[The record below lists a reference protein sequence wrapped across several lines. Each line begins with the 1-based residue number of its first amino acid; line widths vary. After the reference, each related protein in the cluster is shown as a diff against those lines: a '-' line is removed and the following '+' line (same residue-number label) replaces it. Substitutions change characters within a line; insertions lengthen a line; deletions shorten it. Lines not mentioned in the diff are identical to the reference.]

1 MEIVILII
9 LALALIGF
17 RVYKLGDYFSP
28 WFISVGIWFVII
40 LAIQFTG
47 DLLYP
52 LKDQFLISVS
62 LWIPIICFS
71 SMVTYYL
78 LPSVKD
84 ENMAVA
90 SEMPLGMR
98 FFTVIYVISMIITPL
113 YLYQILKIVLM
124 FDPADMLYN
133 LRILS
138 IYNDQNY
145 GILNY
150 SYILNQVLLVIAL
163 WKYPKVPMWQLITIY
178 IAILLSC
185 FAIMEKGGLFFAFIA
200 TIFVLFEKGRIKLR
214 TIIIWAAVIIVLFF
228 LITIARQFQSDDTT
242 SDSLSILEF
251 IGMYILSPA
260 VAYGTVDVD
269 VSQQFGSHTFE
280 TIYLFL
286 KRFGFH
292 VVVNVKL
299 QEFVYVPIST
309 NVYTIFQPFY
319 QDFGQA
325 GVSFFA
331 FVYGLLSGW
340 AYRQFRNGTALGKCL
355 YTYIAHVLILQFYQE
370 NIMLSLV
377 IFIQFIFFVVILT
390 QQKIRISFIRRQQP
404 IKTT

>member
-28 WFISVGIWFVII
+28 WFISIGIWFVII
-40 LAIQFTG
+40 LALQFTG

-52 LKDQFLISVS
+52 LNNQFLVSVS

-84 ENMAVA
+84 EKMAVA

-98 FFTVIYVISMIITPL
+98 FFTIIYVISMIITPL

-124 FDPADMLYN
+124 FDTTDILYN
-133 LRILS
+133 IRILS
-138 IYNDQNY
+138 VYGDQNF

-185 FAIMEKGGLFFAFIA
+185 FAIMEKGGVFFAFFA
-200 TIFVLFEKGRIKLR
+200 TVFVLFEKGRIKMR
-214 TIIIWAAVIIVLFF
+214 TIIIGAIVIVFLFF
-228 LITIARQFQSDDTT
+228 LITLAREIQSDDTV
-242 SDSLSILEF
+242 DSLSILEF

-269 VSQQFGSHTFE
+269 VSQQFGSHTLE

-292 VVVNVKL
+292 VVVNTKL

-319 QDFGQA
+319 QDYGQA

-355 YTYIAHVLILQFYQE
+355 YTYIAQVLVLQFYQE

-377 IFIQFIFFVVILT
+377 AFIQFIFFVVILT

>member
-40 LAIQFTG
+40 LAMQFQG

-52 LKDQFLISVS
+52 LSNQFLLSVS

-71 SMVTYYL
+71 SMLTYYL

-84 ENMAVA
+84 VNLAVA
-90 SEMPLGMR
+90 SEMPLSMR
-98 FFTVIYVISMIITPL
+98 FFTIIYILSMIMTPM
-113 YLYQILKIVLM
+113 YLYQMLKIVMM
-124 FDPADMLYN
+124 FDAADMLYN
-133 LRILS
+133 IRILS
-138 IYNDQNY
+138 VYGDQDF

-163 WKYPKVPMWQLITIY
+163 WKYPKVPKWQIVTIY

-185 FAIMEKGGLFFAFIA
+185 FAIMEKGGVFFAFFA
-200 TIFVLFEKGRIKLR
+200 TIFVLFEKGHIKMR
-214 TIIIWAAVIIVLFF
+214 TILIWAIVIIFLFF
-228 LITIARQFQSDDTT
+228 LITIARQYQSDNTADE
-242 SDSLSILEF
+242 SLSILEF

-260 VAYGTVDVD
+260 VAYGLVDVD
-269 VSQQFGSHTFE
+269 VSQQFGSHTLQ

-286 KRFGFH
+286 ARFGYH
-292 VVVNVKL
+292 VEVNTKL
-299 QEFVYVPIST
+299 QEFVFVPIST

-331 FVYGLLSGW
+331 LIYGLLSGW
-340 AYRQFRNGTALGKCL
+340 AYRQFRNGSAIGKCI
-355 YTYIAHVLILQFYQE
+355 YTYIAEILVLQFYQE
-370 NIMLSLV
+370 NIMMSLV
-377 IFIQFIFFVVILT
+377 AFIQFFFFTFILT
-390 QQKIRISFIRRQQP
+390 QNKIKLKLAR
-404 IKTT
+404 